1 MNLSNEL
8 IFPVIQPSHVLWE
21 KGEALHEFQNYVSK
35 VAATR
40 GCGGTG
46 EEVTINPAEVGA
58 GEERGFWGQTA
69 SAWTLALLIT
79 YSQGLWMVN
88 YNFFPE
94 FPSARIGPS
103 LYLL

>member
-1 MNLSNEL
+1 MS
-8 IFPVIQPSHVLWE
+8 FWK
-21 KGEALHEFQNYVSK
+21 KGEARMSFKTMSAA

-79 YSQGLWMVN
+79 QSGL
-88 YNFFPE
+88 
-94 FPSARIGPS
+94 
-103 LYLL
+103 